1 MVSDYKATTFLAIMI
16 SVNILLYFAQG
27 AIAYEDPDMTYVNL
41 ENSTAGQMMN
51 SDGEF
56 KAGVD
61 GVEIETEAVDPDTGN
76 VFTDT
81 FEAIKGWFQDLEERF
96 ALLTGILK
104 QPGGFMKQV
113 GVPGPIR
120 AGFSIIWYGIAIML
134 IIGFFRGGNQ

>member
-1 MVSDYKATTFLAIMI
+1 MVMDYKATTLLTVMI
-16 SVNILLYFAQG
+16 SVNILLYLGQG
-27 AIAYEDPDMTYVNL
+27 AIAYEDSNMVYANI
-41 ENSTAGQMMN
+41 ENSTAGQMMSN
-51 SDGEF
+51 NGEF
-56 KAGVD
+56 KEGVD
-61 GVEIETEAVDPDTGN
+61 GVEIETESVDADTGN

-104 QPGGFMKQV
+104 QPGGFMKEV

-120 AGFSIIWYGIAIML
+120 AGFSIIWYSIAIMV

>member
-16 SVNILLYFAQG
+16 SVNILLYFVQG
-27 AIAYEDPDMTYVNL
+27 AIAYEDPDLTYVNL

-61 GVEIETEAVDPDTGN
+61 GVAIETEAVDPDTGN

-113 GVPGPIR
+113 GIPGPIR